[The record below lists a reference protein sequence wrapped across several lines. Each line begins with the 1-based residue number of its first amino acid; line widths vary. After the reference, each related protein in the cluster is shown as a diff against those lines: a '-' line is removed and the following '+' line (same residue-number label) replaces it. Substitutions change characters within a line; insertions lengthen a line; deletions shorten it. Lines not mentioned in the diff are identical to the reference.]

1 MAKALRRRGVRSGY
15 TYESY
20 RDAAEYIRER
30 IGWTPEIGIILGTG
44 CAPFAQRIEDP
55 VVFPYADIPNFL
67 VTTNTSHAGTMIA
80 GTVAGKRVICMNG
93 RFHYYEGYSMEEL
106 NIPVHVLHVLGVKSL
121 ILTNA
126 AGAVNP
132 AYAPGDAM
140 IIEDHIKLHLGSPLR
155 GPNVVELGPRF
166 FGVSDLYTKVLR
178 DIARE
183 CARESSLTVHE
194 GVYMF
199 FPGPQFE
206 TAAEIRAAAI
216 LGADAVGMS
225 TVTEALTAAHCSMRL
240 LAISLITNMATG
252 VIDEPVDGSE
262 VEGVAAKAADGFSS
276 FLYSIVNNM

>member
-1 MAKALRRRGVRSGY
+1 M
-15 TYESY
+15 
-20 RDAAEYIRER
+20 
-30 IGWTPEIGIILGTG
+30 
-44 CAPFAQRIEDP
+44 
-55 VVFPYADIPNFL
+55 
-67 VTTNTSHAGTMIA
+67 
-80 GTVAGKRVICMNG
+80 
-93 RFHYYEGYSMEEL
+93 
-106 NIPVHVLHVLGVKSL
+106 
-121 ILTNA
+121 
-126 AGAVNP
+126 
-132 AYAPGDAM
+132 
-140 IIEDHIKLHLGSPLR
+140 
-155 GPNVVELGPRF
+155 
-166 FGVSDLYTKVLR
+166 
-178 DIARE
+178 
-183 CARESSLTVHE
+183 VHE